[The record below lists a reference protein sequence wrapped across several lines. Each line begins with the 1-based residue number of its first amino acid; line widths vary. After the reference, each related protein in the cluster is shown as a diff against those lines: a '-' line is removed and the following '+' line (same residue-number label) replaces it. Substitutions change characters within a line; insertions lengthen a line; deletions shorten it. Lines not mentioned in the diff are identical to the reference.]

1 MRVATRRMRAAL
13 ALFSEAL
20 PVRARHVRTE
30 LGWVADAL
38 GAVRDLDVQL
48 ERLQKWSGDAPDEDR
63 NSLRDLTD
71 LLARERA
78 KARIALLACLDSAR
92 YERLVAGFTAMLRQ
106 GPSRRS
112 PAARAPA
119 AAAVPELIHNLHRRA
134 TKAAR
139 RARRSGSA
147 DDHHRTRIRGKRLRY
162 ALEFVSE
169 IYDGRTAP
177 YVRHVVKLQDN
188 LGEMQDARVA
198 AERLHDLVSS
208 EGRELPP
215 LTVFVMGGMAQYYR
229 IESNRLA
236 RKVPRRLHELRGPT
250 WRKLTALMEQR
261 RLEVSSLYRW
271 PPPTPGLRTAG
282 RPAPSFPGAP
292 TARPGV
298 PAGAGH
304 DAGAE
309 APPSAQPEVHLATVD
324 PASPSA
330 PNAGLWQSPGGH
342 PSGGPG
348 PEPLRPVPCRNGEDP
363 RRG

>member
-13 ALFSEAL
+13 SLFSDAL

-30 LGWVADAL
+30 LGWLADAL

-48 ERLQKWSGDAPDEDR
+48 ERLREWADDAPEQDRSALED
-63 NSLRDLTD
+63 LAD

-78 KARIALLACLDSAR
+78 EARTALLACVDSAR
-92 YERLVAGFTAMLRQ
+92 YERLVGGFTAMLRQ

-112 PAARAPA
+112 AAARAPA
-119 AAAVPELIHNLHRRA
+119 AAVVPELVHDLHRRA

-147 DDHHRTRIRGKRLRY
+147 DDHHRTRIRAKRLRY

-177 YVRHVVKLQDN
+177 YVRHVVRLQDN
-188 LGEMQDARVA
+188 LGEKQDARVA

-208 EGRELPP
+208 EGHTLPP
-215 LTVFVMGGMAQYYR
+215 MTVFVMGGMAQHYR
-229 IESNRLA
+229 LESDRLA
-236 RKVPRRLHELRGPT
+236 RKVPRLLHELRGPA

-261 RLEVSSLYRW
+261 RLEIGALYRW
-271 PPPTPGLRTAG
+271 PPATPGSRTPP
-282 RPAPSFPGAP
+282 RPAPSVLVTPHS
-292 TARPGV
+292 ARPDDHPADG
-298 PAGAGH
+298 AGA
-304 DAGAE
+304 DAPPHPQPEPDSAE
-309 APPSAQPEVHLATVD
+309 ASPAPSPVPSAE
-324 PASPSA
+324 
-330 PNAGLWQSPGGH
+330 LWQGPAGH

-348 PEPLRPVPCRNGEDP
+348 TEPLGPVPSRNGGDP
-363 RRG
+363 RLD